1 MELRNVKTFIKIAEI
16 GNFSKAATELGYAQS
31 TVTMQIQTL
40 ERELGVSLF
49 ERNGKSAVLSAA
61 GKEFLDYAYNLQRC
75 EARALEHFAE
85 GADPGGEVSVGI
97 METLCAS
104 RYGIIFREFKK
115 RYPRANIKV
124 VVATTLA
131 CMELLGKGKLDLI
144 LTVDKKINR
153 INWVTAHEVPTE
165 IRFFCPANHPF
176 AGKKDIP
183 LDTVLAENFIM
194 IEEGCNYR
202 QAFEQYVV
210 EERGRRPSITE
221 IGYTRLIIDAVI
233 ENLGVSLLPR
243 FTLEEALR
251 EKKIALFSVKGFRS
265 SMLMQVIYSK
275 NRWVSPAMKAF
286 IEMTKEFMPE

>member
-16 GNFSKAATELGYAQS
+16 GNFSRAASDLGYAQS

-75 EARALEHFAE
+75 EAMALEHFAE
-85 GADPGGEVSVGI
+85 GEEPSGEVSVGI

-115 RYPRANIKV
+115 RYPKANVKV
-124 VVATTLA
+124 VVATTLE

-144 LTVDKKINR
+144 LTVDNKINH
-153 INWVTAHEVPTE
+153 INWETTHEVPTE

-183 LDTVLAENFIM
+183 LDTVLEENFIM

-202 QAFEQYVV
+202 QAYEQWNC
-210 EERGRRPSITE
+210 G
-221 IGYTRLIIDAVI
+221 DADR
-233 ENLGVSLLPR
+233 LLPKLV
-243 FTLEEALR
+243 TP
-251 EKKIALFSVKGFRS
+251 V
-265 SMLMQVIYSK
+265 
-275 NRWVSPAMKAF
+275 
-286 IEMTKEFMPE
+286 

>member
-1 MELRNVKTFIKIAEI
+1 M
-16 GNFSKAATELGYAQS
+16 
-31 TVTMQIQTL
+31 
-40 ERELGVSLF
+40 GVSLF

-75 EARALEHFAE
+75 EAMALEHFAE
-85 GADPGGEVSVGI
+85 GEEPSGEVSVGI

-115 RYPRANIKV
+115 RYPKANVKV
-124 VVATTLA
+124 VVATTLE

-144 LTVDKKINR
+144 LTVDNKINH
-153 INWVTAHEVPTE
+153 INWETTHEVPTE

-176 AGKKDIP
+176 AGKRDIP
-183 LDTVLAENFIM
+183 LDTVLEENFIM

-210 EERGRRPSITE
+210 EQRGRRPSITE

-251 EKKIALFSVKGFRS
+251 EKKVALFSVKGFQL

-286 IEMTKEFMPE
+286 IEMTQEFMPE

>member
-75 EARALEHFAE
+75 EAMALEHFAE

-124 VVATTLA
+124 VVATTLE
-131 CMELLGKGKLDLI
+131 CMGLLGKGKLDLI

-165 IRFFCPANHPF
+165 IRFLSGGSPVCRKKGHS
-176 AGKKDIP
+176 AGYGSGRKFYYDRKRAAI
-183 LDTVLAENFIM
+183 TVRHLNSMWWRNGDADH
-194 IEEGCNYR
+194 
-202 QAFEQYVV
+202 
-210 EERGRRPSITE
+210 
-221 IGYTRLIIDAVI
+221 RLQ
-233 ENLGVSLLPR
+233 
-243 FTLEEALR
+243 
-251 EKKIALFSVKGFRS
+251 RS
-265 SMLMQVIYSK
+265 GT
-275 NRWVSPAMKAF
+275 PG
-286 IEMTKEFMPE
+286 